1 MLWNSYAISNETSI
15 HGNFNFLNNFEVF
28 ILSLLVTDD
37 TFAQTNNNGNSTS
50 FQDVLDQE
58 SFYPKLEVFL
68 KKRLDNIDSP
78 LYQTLE
84 ENVGVTINNTKEL
97 IKNINSYPINKI
109 AGGFEFVQ
117 IKNHAIQ
124 TINQY
129 LAIWKLYNFISN
141 NTETFIF
148 EKPNEIKL
156 SIKRDSSENFLD
168 TFIKLYQNIHE
179 SMQYIQFEFRI
190 FNIFPEKKL
199 STGEQ
204 SLLNFYS
211 SIYAFVR
218 KGEQHIR
225 QQEQYLLL
233 LDEPETGYH
242 ATWKKKFIK
251 SITEILPEL
260 FKELKQDPNIQVIFT
275 THDALT
281 LSDIPN
287 DNITYLKKLEDSSIK
302 VFKSNDN
309 EKPQKSF
316 GANITDL
323 LADSFFVDDG
333 LMGDF
338 ARSKIE
344 EVIIWL
350 RNDKKDLS
358 KKDYFKSIVNIID
371 EPIIQRKL
379 SEMYDKIF
387 NESLELQTIEMQI
400 EELNRLKS
408 KLNK

>member
-1 MLWNSYAISNETSI
+1 M
-15 HGNFNFLNNFEVF
+15 
-28 ILSLLVTDD
+28 
-37 TFAQTNNNGNSTS
+37 
-50 FQDVLDQE
+50 
-58 SFYPKLEVFL
+58 
-68 KKRLDNIDSP
+68 
-78 LYQTLE
+78 
-84 ENVGVTINNTKEL
+84 
-97 IKNINSYPINKI
+97 
-109 AGGFEFVQ
+109 
-117 IKNHAIQ
+117 KNHAIQ
-124 TINQY
+124 TIKRY
-129 LAIWKLYNFISN
+129 LAIWDLYNFISKN
-141 NTETFIF
+141 KDIFIF

-168 TFIKLYQNIHE
+168 TFIKLYQNVHE
-179 SMQYIQFEFRI
+179 SIQYIQFEFRI
-190 FNIFPEKKL
+190 FNIFPEKRL

-225 QQEQYLLL
+225 QHNQYLLL

-260 FKELKQDPNIQVIFT
+260 FKELEQVPNIQVIFT

-302 VFKSNDN
+302 VFKNDDD

-338 ARSKIE
+338 AKDKIQE
-344 EVIIWL
+344 TIDWLNSFITKKKENPDIPEDII
-350 RNDKKDLS
+350 KHHE
-358 KKDYFKSIVNIID
+358 SIIEIID
-371 EPIIQRKL
+371 EPLLNYKL
-379 SEMYDKIF
+379 TEMFQTVFTNRIDKA
-387 NESLELQTIEMQI
+387 QATRQI
-400 EELNRLKS
+400 KDLAEKAGLNLID
-408 KLNK
+408 LI